1 MPEPAASSFLQ
12 TLADEH
18 GVDELLFAGKSTAA
32 PTEARVEA
40 GSPGA
45 PLGAAVSDGDAA
57 GGNGHVEKP
66 LEELPAA
73 HDDLAMVRESLSK
86 LAPEWLPSKLADG
99 KGPLSQADINRRHG
113 YTDFDDLDLGGELG
127 VGGFST
133 VRVATN
139 RSTGALF
146 AVKSAPHKPGHDPTS
161 ASGKDDADMLCD
173 EARVLHM
180 LCHASVIHCYGIAIF
195 PKEVLMVL
203 ELMEGGELFERIVAK
218 PTHHYTEA
226 GARKAAY
233 VLLHAV
239 EYLTAHGIV
248 HRDLKPENLLLRS
261 DSSDHDFKI
270 ADFGLAV
277 VLSRPGDVPGRRL
290 VKEYAGT
297 PGYVAPEV
305 YDACDYPNHPGYG
318 AEADAWSC
326 GAIIYA
332 LLGGYLPWPT
342 RDMEKHKAQL
352 RTRTVS
358 FADASWEEVSPEATD
373 LVRGLLDRDPYRRT
387 KLAKALGAK
396 WFEMDSNDLG
406 RNTLYRCHVNF
417 AQSLDQV
424 NSLEE
429 RCTSGFGRHVHD
441 AAEKEEVAVASSPVP
456 RKGALHAWD
465 LKEKHG
471 YTTFEDLDIGEK
483 LGEGGFAVVR
493 LATNRVTKA
502 TFAVKEAPHKPGH
515 DPNRDPDDADMLAD
529 EAKILRSLCHDTVIH
544 CYDVVVRPEQCFVV
558 LQLMR
563 GGELFDRIVGKPNH
577 HYTENEARKAAYVL
591 LNAVAFLSD
600 HGVVHRDLKPENL
613 LLADDANDHDF
624 KIADFGLAAILTD
637 ERPALNDFAG
647 TPGYAAPEVYDARD
661 FYDVAGYGVASDC
674 WSCGALIFCLLG
686 GYLPWSARDEEKM
699 AANIRAQDVEFHA
712 GYWDSASPEAKE
724 LIAGLLRRDPARR
737 LSAAA
742 ALDCAWFAMDDTVL
756 EYNKLHDVHD
766 TLSVSH
772 DHVQDT
778 GHAHLRG
785 VHVHDVIE
793 AERLRKRA
801 DLLVRDIPDEVEVN
815 LIFRG
820 DFESAN
826 RGARQHTIG
835 DAVFGCCAAGCG
847 DAADAVYD
855 MQAQARA
862 RR

>member
-57 GGNGHVEKP
+57 GGNGRVEKP

-127 VGGFST
+127 VGGFW
-133 VRVATN
+133 
-139 RSTGALF
+139 
-146 AVKSAPHKPGHDPTS
+146 
-161 ASGKDDADMLCD
+161 DA
-173 EARVLHM
+173 
-180 LCHASVIHCYGIAIF
+180 
-195 PKEVLMVL
+195 
-203 ELMEGGELFERIVAK
+203 
-218 PTHHYTEA
+218 
-226 GARKAAY
+226 
-233 VLLHAV
+233 
-239 EYLTAHGIV
+239 
-248 HRDLKPENLLLRS
+248 
-261 DSSDHDFKI
+261 
-270 ADFGLAV
+270 
-277 VLSRPGDVPGRRL
+277 
-290 VKEYAGT
+290 
-297 PGYVAPEV
+297 
-305 YDACDYPNHPGYG
+305 
-318 AEADAWSC
+318 
-326 GAIIYA
+326 
-332 LLGGYLPWPT
+332 
-342 RDMEKHKAQL
+342 
-352 RTRTVS
+352 
-358 FADASWEEVSPEATD
+358 
-373 LVRGLLDRDPYRRT
+373 
-387 KLAKALGAK
+387 
-396 WFEMDSNDLG
+396 
-406 RNTLYRCHVNF
+406 
-417 AQSLDQV
+417 
-424 NSLEE
+424 
-429 RCTSGFGRHVHD
+429 
-441 AAEKEEVAVASSPVP
+441 
-456 RKGALHAWD
+456 
-465 LKEKHG
+465 
-471 YTTFEDLDIGEK
+471 
-483 LGEGGFAVVR
+483 
-493 LATNRVTKA
+493 
-502 TFAVKEAPHKPGH
+502 
-515 DPNRDPDDADMLAD
+515 
-529 EAKILRSLCHDTVIH
+529 
-544 CYDVVVRPEQCFVV
+544 
-558 LQLMR
+558 
-563 GGELFDRIVGKPNH
+563 
-577 HYTENEARKAAYVL
+577 
-591 LNAVAFLSD
+591 
-600 HGVVHRDLKPENL
+600 
-613 LLADDANDHDF
+613 
-624 KIADFGLAAILTD
+624 
-637 ERPALNDFAG
+637 
-647 TPGYAAPEVYDARD
+647 
-661 FYDVAGYGVASDC
+661 
-674 WSCGALIFCLLG
+674 
-686 GYLPWSARDEEKM
+686 
-699 AANIRAQDVEFHA
+699 
-712 GYWDSASPEAKE
+712 ASPEAKE